1 VNPESRFFNPSTR
14 WRYQAAA
21 TGDPREVAQALRPII
36 EAFLRVAYPAH
47 FPPGTMLGPFRGLC
61 DQRVGSA
68 DQILDATDIGELR
81 DLTEY
86 ANLFHHDTNPAWQ
99 SQHINDAQLFH
110 FVQRTVAF
118 TRR

>member
-1 VNPESRFFNPSTR
+1 MITEHDRR
-14 WRYQAAA
+14 HALLREYQTAAS
-21 TGDPREVAQALRPII
+21 GDAREVAQALRLII
-36 EAFLRVAYPAH
+36 EAFLRVAYPAR

-61 DQRVGSA
+61 EQRLGLP
-68 DQILDATDIGELR
+68 DQILDSADISELR

-99 SQHINDAQLFH
+99 SQHINDAQLLH
-110 FVQRTVAF
+110 FVQRTLAF